1 MMAKADFTFESNVPE
16 AKSRLQTAQ
25 RAGLLAA
32 CLTVEKYVKEYSRH
46 KTGST
51 RDSYG
56 HELVEDGEAL
66 LGAIGSDEMNA
77 IYEEY
82 GTGEFAENGDGR
94 KGGWVYYDPAGQQF
108 IFTYGKEP
116 NKPMRRGFNVA
127 RSEVQQMIGE
137 AYSVEF
143 GGG

>member
-1 MMAKADFTFESNVPE
+1 MMAKADFKFESNLSE

-32 CLTVEKYVKEYSRH
+32 CLTVEKYVKEYSRY
-46 KTGST
+46 KTGGT

-56 HELVEDGEAL
+56 HELVEDGETL

-82 GTGEFAENGDGR
+82 GENPVPYKNRAISVNIFQFMKNYWKVGR
-94 KGGWVYYDPAGQQF
+94 KHRDNY
-108 IFTYGKEP
+108 
-116 NKPMRRGFNVA
+116 
-127 RSEVQQMIGE
+127 
-137 AYSVEF
+137 
-143 GGG
+143 